1 MTLFVAVIIFL
12 SILLASWVAYNQLHL
27 ETQHPLPSGACR
39 HCRQL
44 RNPLNNYGVVE
55 IQTEALEKMEE
66 TQVAPTKIKI

>member
-27 ETQHPLPSGACR
+27 ETQHPLPYGACR

-44 RNPLNNYGVVE
+44 RNPLKSHGVVE

-66 TQVAPTKIKI
+66 TQVAPTTKKN